1 LVSPYDYKEEMPMN
15 PQELEQ
21 YLHKNIPLSQAMQV
35 SVIEAEQ
42 ERVILSAPLAPNI
55 NHTESVFGGS
65 ASAVAILAAWSII
78 HVRLKSAGMASSIVI
93 QSNIMSYERPI
104 YGTFTA
110 HSFITQ
116 PEAWE
121 VFMRTL
127 LRRGRA
133 RIRVSSVLEYGGQS
147 VGNFEGNFVAIG
159 KTRTCDN

>member
-1 LVSPYDYKEEMPMN
+1 MN
-15 PQELEQ
+15 PRVLEQ
-21 YLHKNIPLSQAMQV
+21 YLHEHIPLSQAMQIR
-35 SVIEAEQ
+35 VIEAEE

-78 HVRLKSAGMASSIVI
+78 HVRLKSDGIASSIVI
-93 QSNIMSYERPI
+93 QSNSMSYERPI

-110 HSFITQ
+110 CSFITQ

-121 VFMRTL
+121 VFLRTL

-133 RIRVSSVLEYGGQS
+133 RISVSSVLEYENQS
-147 VGNFEGNFVAIG
+147 VGKFAGNFVAIG
-159 KTRTCDN
+159 TNPTML

>member
-1 LVSPYDYKEEMPMN
+1 MN
-15 PQELEQ
+15 PQALEQ
-21 YLHKNIPLSQAMQV
+21 YLHEHIPLSRTMQV
-35 SVIEAEQ
+35 SVIEAEE

-55 NHTESVFGGS
+55 NHTETVFGGS

-78 HVRLKSAGMASSIVI
+78 HVRLKSAGMPSSIVI

-110 HSFITQ
+110 RSFITQ
-116 PEAWE
+116 PKAWE

-133 RIRVSSVLEYGGQS
+133 RIAVSSVLEYEDQP
-147 VGNFEGNFVAIG
+147 VGNFEGKFVAIG
-159 KTRTCDN
+159 INPTLR

>member
-1 LVSPYDYKEEMPMN
+1 MSP
-15 PQELEQ
+15 QALEQ
-21 YLHKNIPLSQAMQV
+21 YLHVHIPLSQTMQI
-35 SVIEAEQ
+35 SVIEAEE

-55 NHTESVFGGS
+55 NHTETVFGGS

-110 HSFITQ
+110 RSFITQ
-116 PEAWE
+116 PKAWE
-121 VFMRTL
+121 IFMRTL

-133 RIRVSSVLEYGGQS
+133 RIAVSSVLEYKDQP
-147 VGNFEGNFVAIG
+147 VGNFEGKFVAIG
-159 KTRTCDN
+159 INPTMR